1 MVDFKMAEK
10 AFELR
15 IFGGVPCGAC
25 IGVGYVN
32 VDTECDVCK
41 GSGIKPGTQKRRPE
55 DVKRFSF

>member
-1 MVDFKMAEK
+1 MADK